1 MATPKPKPSEI
12 QDNDVL
18 TELQKAEDA
27 IVKVQQQNAK
37 RLRQLNK
44 AETEKQEAALFNYR
58 VELANKKEQLTLKKQ
73 IAFLAQYEQIRK
85 QNSERDVR
93 NESNQ
98 RQRALIDYH
107 KYNSSQAEKER
118 KKEEEKL
125 KKELEIAKLLDTT
138 GKTPEQIKT
147 DTKKADNLKNQEA
160 LLGSIKELG
169 SNLGKG
175 LLNIGDKLSG
185 EINSVI
191 STFAQYQSA
200 VNTRLQGTA
209 TTFQAVQKTLTS
221 TMGQSPF
228 VKTSSMLESLNEL
241 VAQGIAF
248 NIEQRAF
255 LDSLGDKIATTF
267 DIANAS
273 LLRIVKLQQEDSS
286 ASRLGMEAYLTRYF
300 NEMFKDTQYLS
311 QTFDSVTDALVEA
324 TSQMGTKQA
333 VEFEYIVQ
341 KWLGSLSAVGTSEST
356 IRSLA
361 EAIGY
366 LGAGDVTAL
375 SGSNMQNL
383 IVTAASRAGLN
394 YSDMLTGGI
403 DAFETNELLKE
414 VVTYMQEI
422 GMGSNQVVKSQ
433 FAQTFGLSIS
443 DLTAAKNIG
452 DDIGKITANMMSYQ
466 GTIEELGYQLNQI
479 AGRVSEAEK
488 IQNVMTNIKFGIGQG
503 IAENAVM
510 AGMWAITDLIQNVT
524 GGIAIP
530 AISVMGNMVD
540 LNTTV
545 ENLIKTGLVGASTL
559 GKLPDLFK
567 GLSQSGNLSSV
578 MGSYGITNEPT
589 RIGRGT
595 GLTSRTAGMTTSQ
608 VTTVGSSDSSAI
620 LEFEEK
626 KAKKPLQQKLE
637 EEKEK
642 QKTTED
648 VHTYLVG
655 TLTPQLT
662 TITEALNGVKTHLV
676 GTMTSNLTTMIEA
689 QQTISKIEQKT
700 SNDVLNY
707 LIYLLDPKLT
717 TMTQMLGS
725 MSNFQVSTGQFSSGI
740 IKQDNSGSPDNQP
753 PSNYVLNYG
762 TSVSVSQPVE
772 SQSSKNYEKLESLA
786 SNVSEIHKLL
796 KNGIT
801 VNMSTS
807 AGLIGGL
814 TQ

>member
-1 MATPKPKPSEI
+1 
-12 QDNDVL
+12 
-18 TELQKAEDA
+18 
-27 IVKVQQQNAK
+27 
-37 RLRQLNK
+37 
-44 AETEKQEAALFNYR
+44 
-58 VELANKKEQLTLKKQ
+58 
-73 IAFLAQYEQIRK
+73 
-85 QNSERDVR
+85 
-93 NESNQ
+93 
-98 RQRALIDYH
+98 
-107 KYNSSQAEKER
+107 
-118 KKEEEKL
+118 
-125 KKELEIAKLLDTT
+125 
-138 GKTPEQIKT
+138 
-147 DTKKADNLKNQEA
+147 
-160 LLGSIKELG
+160 
-169 SNLGKG
+169 
-175 LLNIGDKLSG
+175 
-185 EINSVI
+185 
-191 STFAQYQSA
+191 
-200 VNTRLQGTA
+200 
-209 TTFQAVQKTLTS
+209 
-221 TMGQSPF
+221 
-228 VKTSSMLESLNEL
+228 MLESLNEL

-300 NEMFKDTQYLS
+300 NEMFQDTQYLS

-620 LEFEEK
+620 IEFEEQ
-626 KAKKPLQQKLE
+626 KAKKPLQKKLE

-662 TITEALNGVKTHLV
+662 TITEALINKDVHTYLVGSLTPQLTTMIEALNGVKTHLV
-676 GTMTSNLTTMIEA
+676 GTMNSNLTTMIEA